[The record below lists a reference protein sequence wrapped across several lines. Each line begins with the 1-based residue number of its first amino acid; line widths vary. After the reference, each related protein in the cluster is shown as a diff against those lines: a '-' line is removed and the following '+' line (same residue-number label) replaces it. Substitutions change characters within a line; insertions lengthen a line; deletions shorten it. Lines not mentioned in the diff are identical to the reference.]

1 MGLEKYILYLISTDE
16 LVYLPDF
23 GGFISKHISAHLD
36 TSTHVFTPPRKQVAY
51 NDRLIGDASRL
62 ISIVSDRESIS
73 VAEAENLVTEFVSKI
88 KTTLSENKEFQ
99 LKGIGFFYPIEH
111 KVGFKSFMDFDSDP
125 FNFGL
130 PQILV
135 KDYLPQSAKRGQLQK
150 TKNRKAI
157 SPTEVDS
164 VLDSGKRNSKS
175 DETYLGQNLNNTS
188 KPLVWLYLVA
198 PLVLIVGL
206 GVFFSITEDGR
217 QMLASMHIFSS
228 KSIENDTTNQTQLQ
242 IEPIQDT
249 AGTTSK
255 SFKNATSAEESI
267 KKLEEEKWE
276 DEPLKYNQ
284 EDIANTEDA
293 KLAIANII
301 SDKSGRSF
309 IIAGGFSNKKN
320 AVILREKLILEGL
333 ESKIIAP
340 TKDGALFRVTLGDY
354 PTKTTALQ
362 KIKEFK
368 PNYGNDI
375 WVMVY

>member
-1 MGLEKYILYLISTDE
+1 
-16 LVYLPDF
+16 
-23 GGFISKHISAHLD
+23 
-36 TSTHVFTPPRKQVAY
+36 
-51 NDRLIGDASRL
+51 
-62 ISIVSDRESIS
+62 
-73 VAEAENLVTEFVSKI
+73 
-88 KTTLSENKEFQ
+88 
-99 LKGIGFFYPIEH
+99 
-111 KVGFKSFMDFDSDP
+111 
-125 FNFGL
+125 
-130 PQILV
+130 
-135 KDYLPQSAKRGQLQK
+135 
-150 TKNRKAI
+150 
-157 SPTEVDS
+157 
-164 VLDSGKRNSKS
+164 
-175 DETYLGQNLNNTS
+175 
-188 KPLVWLYLVA
+188 
-198 PLVLIVGL
+198 
-206 GVFFSITEDGR
+206 
-217 QMLASMHIFSS
+217 MHIFSS

-340 TKDGALFRVTLGDY
+340 TEDGALFRVTLGDY

-368 PNYGNDI
+368 LNYGNDI